1 MEQQGSFLARVAII
15 PEADQHLQGKFGIY
29 IPHPIP
35 ECIECGLSECTS
47 GSYKSKTKVL
57 NLVGHFKKKHDTD
70 VTPYFC
76 CQFCDNES
84 PSIVVAKQ
92 HEKQC
97 KNNTGDLGVED
108 KVEIE
113 KGPGEFHHLTLPF
126 PLRPTQCPLCNWV
139 TFATKGAGE
148 LSTSL
153 SHHLGRQH
161 RIQSK
166 WKWRCN
172 ECKTIITNYHLSSH
186 KCPEVSQS
194 SVFRDPNV
202 TDRFTPDLDR
212 RRILPRSLAVSLIA
226 RLAATSPA
234 NHSLNQS
241 AESPSSTS
249 ASSAH
254 VVSLSSSE
262 EETIDSDVS
271 NETGEGTVDDVAQY
285 SPSDGSG
292 LSVGSDWE
300 SLSSSIDIPLLVGA
314 VGGTSEEV
322 SEEPG
327 RDSQINSV
335 HSPARGS
342 SSGESEFASPRGSQ
356 LLELDDLDAEEEAT
370 NTQQAEPETPS
381 LNPKAKAF
389 GEKWK
394 PRLLACHDM
403 AALEST
409 LDELADDWHSTS
421 ATKPS
426 TQQSCPPRPTNQAP
440 PQRKERHQN
449 RQQQRAKQ
457 KSKKGPKEASKI
469 QKKFILRPRQAVRE
483 VLGETS
489 QPYTG
494 TIEDAK
500 IHLDGVFQRPVP
512 SEEEVQASRKLFD
525 ECQWAIPSGEQTTML
540 SGPPTKADIAK
551 KLHRATNT
559 SPGMDKIEY
568 RHIKSLD
575 PTGDLLATLF
585 AAVWRIG
592 IPRQW
597 KTDKTVL
604 IYKKGDSSKLVNF
617 RPIALLST
625 LYKLFSSVLTS
636 RLTMVSTVNGWIS
649 PEQKGFLPGVRGIQ
663 EHTHLLQSAIEEA
676 KKNKSNLTICWLDLS
691 NAFGSLPHAT
701 LSELFSSLPIPEDL
715 RKILK
720 DIYSGTSSQ
729 FLIGEEIINILMTA
743 GVRQGDALSTIVFD
757 LAIEPLL
764 RAAKSISNT
773 GFKLLGMILK
783 ATAYADDFA
792 VVAECFRILQ
802 IVLNAV
808 VVVAAIL
815 GINFNVPKCSYLAIE
830 GGKAATNRSVTLYD
844 IPLRAIKEDEHETY
858 LGIPIGC
865 RLTFRLQSNLKELL
879 GKLADSLLAPW
890 QKLEVFRAYLLPSL
904 SHQLSS
910 GRVEKG
916 QTFEDL
922 EAVCRSFLRHV
933 TNTTLNANTSF
944 LYADRRVGG
953 LGATQLSDEANIWT
967 IARAIQLLDSS
978 DPVVKGVSREQL
990 RRNVITA
997 LRLPPNCEEV
1007 PTSAYLSGSQT
1018 DGLAM
1023 LKHSSGKQ
1031 DFWSRARRNAEWFRG
1046 LQIDISSNSNPS
1058 ILVADEVSVVSAKAV
1073 RGLRTVIR
1081 QRWTNIF
1088 LCHPQQGRVAQG
1100 LALDTKSKDIAWMTS
1115 WRTGLTFQDWH
1126 QIHRSRLSLLPVRA
1140 RPGSQLGNK
1149 KCRHCN
1155 QYDET
1160 TAHVICGCQNSMVL
1174 ATERHNAV
1182 QNLLVGLLGKYGHS
1196 VDVNKQFAG
1205 SGLKPDIVI
1214 ISAEQ
1219 PILIDVTVTWDDPLS
1234 LQRAK
1239 LDKISKYQHLGQILP
1254 LVVGALGSW
1263 PPETDELR
1271 QTLQLHPRDWNRF
1284 RRRARL
1290 AAIQGSTKII
1300 HHHLS
1305 YGETTQPEENEE
1317 EEDEEL
1323 LQ

>member
-1 MEQQGSFLARVAII
+1 MEPQALPLNKVAFVTEDD
-15 PEADQHLQGKFGIY
+15 PNHPGKQRLS
-29 IPHPIP
+29 IPHPLPQVIECGIP
-35 ECIECGLSECTS
+35 ECRS
-47 GSYKSKTKVL
+47 GSYASKTKVG
-57 NLVGHFKKKHDTD
+57 NLVQHFLKNHKTD
-70 VTPYFC
+70 ATAYFC
-76 CQFCDNES
+76 CRYCDHETSSIVTANRHERECDNS
-84 PSIVVAKQ
+84 SQRDVA
-92 HEKQC
+92 E
-97 KNNTGDLGVED
+97 ED
-108 KVEIE
+108 KAEI
-113 KGPGEFHHLTLPF
+113 KNGPGEFHTILLPF

-148 LSTSL
+148 LSSSL

-166 WKWRCN
+166 WNWKCS
-172 ECKTIITNYHLSSH
+172 ECKNKITNYHLSQH
-186 KCPEVSQS
+186 KCPEVSAS
-194 SVFRDPNV
+194 DSGRFVSTSNDLNL
-202 TDRFTPDLDR
+202 TDRLTPDLDSR
-212 RRILPRSLAVSLIA
+212 RRLRRASDRVLATSLIA
-226 RLAATSPA
+226 RLAAI
-234 NHSLNQS
+234 
-241 AESPSSTS
+241 SPSNHT
-249 ASSAH
+249 ANRINEPAIPT
-254 VVSLSSSE
+254 SLSSASTTSLSE
-262 EETIDSDVS
+262 EGNEDEEPESDSSTRSPSHDSDPS
-271 NETGEGTVDDVAQY
+271 ESEHEETEDSEQVLADQSTQDTPDN
-285 SPSDGSG
+285 
-292 LSVGSDWE
+292 
-300 SLSSSIDIPLLVGA
+300 SSS
-314 VGGTSEEV
+314 S
-322 SEEPG
+322 
-327 RDSQINSV
+327 
-335 HSPARGS
+335 
-342 SSGESEFASPRGSQ
+342 ESEFESPIGNRSQ
-356 LLELDDLDAEEEAT
+356 QIVLEQSEPEENLEETAPT
-370 NTQQAEPETPS
+370 ELPEPETTC
-381 LNPKAKAF
+381 LNPRAKAF
-389 GEKWK
+389 GDKWK
-394 PRLLACHDM
+394 PKFLDCLDLAT
-403 AALEST
+403 LENT
-409 LDELADDWHSTS
+409 LDELTEDWN
-421 ATKPS
+421 ATTASKP
-426 TQQSCPPRPTNQAP
+426 TVEPTRLPGPVNQGPPP
-440 PQRKERHQN
+440 RKERHQN

-500 IHLDGVFQRPVP
+500 KHLDNVFQRPAP
-512 SEEEVQASRKLFD
+512 SDEEVQASRKLFD
-525 ECQWAIPSGEQTTML
+525 ECQWATPSEEQTALL
-540 SGPPTKADIAK
+540 SGPPTKAEIAK

-575 PTGDLLATLF
+575 PTGDLLATIF
-585 AAVWRIG
+585 AAVWKLG

-597 KTDKTVL
+597 KTDKTVS
-604 IYKKGDSSKLVNF
+604 IYKKGDPSQLVNF

-625 LYKLFSSVLTS
+625 LYKLFSSVLTA
-636 RLTMVSTVNGWIS
+636 RLTTVSTANGWIS

-676 KKNKSNLTICWLDLS
+676 KKDKSNLTICWLDLS

-701 LSELFSSLPIPEDL
+701 LSELFSSLPIPEEL
-715 RKILK
+715 RKMLK

-764 RAAKSISNT
+764 RAAKAISN

-792 VVAECFRILQ
+792 VVAECFRMLQ
-802 IVLNAV
+802 LVLNAV

-815 GINFNVPKCSYLAIE
+815 GIKFNVPKCSYLAIE
-830 GGKAATNRSVTLYD
+830 GGKATTSRSVTLYD
-844 IPLRAIKEDEHETY
+844 LPLRAVKEEEHETY

-879 GKLADSLLAPW
+879 GKLTDSLLAPW

-916 QTFEDL
+916 QTLEDL
-922 EAVCRSFLRHV
+922 ECACRSFLRHV
-933 TNTTLNANTSF
+933 SNTPLTASTSF
-944 LYADRRVGG
+944 LYADRRAGG
-953 LGATQLSDEANIWT
+953 LGATQLADEATIWT
-967 IARAIQLLDSS
+967 ISRAIQLLDSS

-990 RRNVITA
+990 RRNVVKG
-997 LRLPPNCEEV
+997 LHLSNECENV
-1007 PTSAYLSGSQT
+1007 PTSAYLSGSQAE
-1018 DGLAM
+1018 GLAL

-1081 QRWTNIF
+1081 KRWTNIF
-1088 LCHPQQGRVAQG
+1088 LNHCQQGRVANG

-1126 QIHRSRLSLLPVRA
+1126 QLHRSRLSLLPVRA
-1140 RPGSQLGNK
+1140 RPGCQLKNK
-1149 KCRHCN
+1149 KCRNCG

-1196 VDVNKQFAG
+1196 VDVNKQIAG
-1205 SGLKPDIVI
+1205 SNLRPDIVI
-1214 ISAEQ
+1214 MSTEQ
-1219 PILIDVTVTWDDPLS
+1219 RILIDVTVTWDDPDS
-1234 LQRAK
+1234 LERARK
-1239 LDKISKYQHLGQILP
+1239 EKISKYQHLGQILP

-1263 PPETDELR
+1263 PPETEELR
-1271 QTLQLHPRDWNRF
+1271 TTLQLHPRDWNRF

-1290 AAIQGSTKII
+1290 AAVQGSTKII

-1305 YGETTQPEENEE
+1305 YGETTPSGENEE
-1317 EEDEEL
+1317 EEDEEDP

>member
-1 MEQQGSFLARVAII
+1 M
-15 PEADQHLQGKFGIY
+15 
-29 IPHPIP
+29 
-35 ECIECGLSECTS
+35 
-47 GSYKSKTKVL
+47 KT
-57 NLVGHFKKKHDTD
+57 
-70 VTPYFC
+70 
-76 CQFCDNES
+76 
-84 PSIVVAKQ
+84 
-92 HEKQC
+92 
-97 KNNTGDLGVED
+97 
-108 KVEIE
+108 
-113 KGPGEFHHLTLPF
+113 
-126 PLRPTQCPLCNWV
+126 
-139 TFATKGAGE
+139 
-148 LSTSL
+148 
-153 SHHLGRQH
+153 
-161 RIQSK
+161 
-166 WKWRCN
+166 
-172 ECKTIITNYHLSSH
+172 
-186 KCPEVSQS
+186 
-194 SVFRDPNV
+194 
-202 TDRFTPDLDR
+202 
-212 RRILPRSLAVSLIA
+212 
-226 RLAATSPA
+226 
-234 NHSLNQS
+234 
-241 AESPSSTS
+241 
-249 ASSAH
+249 
-254 VVSLSSSE
+254 
-262 EETIDSDVS
+262 
-271 NETGEGTVDDVAQY
+271 
-285 SPSDGSG
+285 
-292 LSVGSDWE
+292 
-300 SLSSSIDIPLLVGA
+300 
-314 VGGTSEEV
+314 
-322 SEEPG
+322 
-327 RDSQINSV
+327 
-335 HSPARGS
+335 
-342 SSGESEFASPRGSQ
+342 
-356 LLELDDLDAEEEAT
+356 
-370 NTQQAEPETPS
+370 
-381 LNPKAKAF
+381 
-389 GEKWK
+389 
-394 PRLLACHDM
+394 
-403 AALEST
+403 LEST
-409 LDELADDWHSTS
+409 LNELTEDWYKTL
-421 ATKPS
+421 ATKPAPES
-426 TQQSCPPRPTNQAP
+426 TRPPRPANQAP
-440 PQRKERHQN
+440 PPRKERHQN

-494 TIEDAK
+494 TIDDAK
-500 IHLDGVFQRPVP
+500 KHLDNVFQRPAP

-525 ECQWAIPSGEQTTML
+525 ECQWATPSEEQTALL
-540 SGPPTKADIAK
+540 SGPPTKEEIAK

-585 AAVWRIG
+585 AAVWKLG

-597 KTDKTVL
+597 KTDKTVS
-604 IYKKGDSSKLVNF
+604 IYKKGDPSLLVNF

-636 RLTMVSTVNGWIS
+636 RLTTVSTGNGWIS

-676 KKNKSNLTICWLDLS
+676 KKDKSNLTICWLDLS

-720 DIYSGTSSQ
+720 DIYRGTSSQ
-729 FLIGEEIINILMTA
+729 FLIGEEVINILMTA

-764 RAAKSISNT
+764 RAAKAISNS

-792 VVAECFRILQ
+792 VITESFEILQ
-802 IVLNAV
+802 LVLNAV

-830 GGKAATNRSVTLYD
+830 RGKATTTRCVTLYD
-844 IPLRAIKEDEHETY
+844 MPLRAIKEEEHETY

-865 RLTFRLQSNLKELL
+865 RLIFRLQSKLKELL

-916 QTFEDL
+916 QTLEDL
-922 EAVCRSFLRHV
+922 EGACRSFLRHV
-933 TNTTLNANTSF
+933 SNTTLTSSTSF

-953 LGATQLSDEANIWT
+953 LGVTQLSDEANIWT

-990 RRNVITA
+990 RRNVIKG
-997 LRLPPNCEEV
+997 LGLSSECENV

-1023 LKHSSGKQ
+1023 LKHNSGKQ

-1046 LQIDISSNSNPS
+1046 LQIDLSSNSNPS

-1081 QRWTNIF
+1081 KRWTNIF
-1088 LCHPQQGRVAQG
+1088 LSHAQQGRVASG

-1126 QIHRSRLSLLPVRA
+1126 QLHRSRLSLLPVRA
-1140 RPGSQLGNK
+1140 RPGCQLKNK
-1149 KCRHCN
+1149 KCRQCN

-1174 ATERHNAV
+1174 ATERHNTV
-1182 QNLLVGLLGKYGHS
+1182 QNLLVGLLGKNGYS
-1196 VDVNKQFAG
+1196 ADVNKQF
-1205 SGLKPDIVI
+1205 SGTNLRPDIAIV
-1214 ISAEQ
+1214 STEQ
-1219 PILIDVTVTWDDPLS
+1219 PILIDVTVTWDDPDS
-1234 LQRAK
+1234 LERARK
-1239 LDKISKYQHLGQILP
+1239 EKISKYQHLGQTLP

-1263 PPETDELR
+1263 PPETEELR
-1271 QTLQLHPRDWNRF
+1271 KTLQLHPRDWNRF

-1305 YGETTQPEENEE
+1305 YGETTPTGETEE
-1317 EEDEEL
+1317 EEDGEDHP
-1323 LQ
+1323 